1 MCMKIFNNGIIANT
15 DFSQN
20 KQLSAENKIQTKYA
34 DSSMVLRSLSFLGNY
49 NTPIVKK
56 SIDVPIKDDE
66 EFKEVM
72 GRVYNAKD
80 LNGNVLWIGKDY
92 RDFHTDYTYATDI
105 EMGLIPYCGIN
116 DNSEI
121 INMYLSG
128 RLDNKCELTNKRSR
142 IPKDINSCVDV
153 IRALDYSLDKLDNRY
168 GTYKGLVYRRGFMA
182 EDCEQYFSTTKDL
195 DVISE
200 TYRDFT
206 AFDPSVGY
214 SVIRVKDGHKI
225 YRFQEKM
232 GSNFAEN
239 EKEVLLPRKAK
250 FKKLTLEEMD
260 EELLTAREN
269 MAKNLFYG
277 ADKIIS
283 GKVKIPMFFT
293 KEQLLNLVDVYE
305 EI

>member
-1 MCMKIFNNGIIANT
+1 M
-15 DFSQN
+15 
-20 KQLSAENKIQTKYA
+20 
-34 DSSMVLRSLSFLGNY
+34 Y
-49 NTPIVKK
+49 NQ
-56 SIDVPIKDDE
+56 
-66 EFKEVM
+66 FKE
-72 GRVYNAKD
+72 
-80 LNGNVLWIGKDY
+80 
-92 RDFHTDYTYATDI
+92 
-105 EMGLIPYCGIN
+105 
-116 DNSEI
+116 
-121 INMYLSG
+121 
-128 RLDNKCELTNKRSR
+128 
-142 IPKDINSCVDV
+142 
-153 IRALDYSLDKLDNRY
+153 KLFN
-168 GTYKGLVYRRGFMA
+168 
-182 EDCEQYFSTTKDL
+182 EQYFSTTKDL